1 MIIYTIGNTEG
12 VDNVKTAG
20 DNEKTIIDVV
30 EEFDYSTQNENY
42 SSSFRKWR
50 TNKNNPFA
58 FNFSVNKK
66 ESIFIDGK
74 GFVNNSPAVSEHET
88 ISRIFFIIGS
98 AMLLWVTIENI
109 IGKMIIYL
117 LDVLGINIHTTFF
130 STSCYGGSIEIVTSI
145 IIISL
150 IKIYVPALYIHRQL
164 KMPLRVEFMS
174 TMNHPTELISAIAMS
189 LIVCTITSIPD
200 AYSSSAKEIYS
211 YFKSIDTDISVW
223 GQAEYVIYTIFD
235 VIIMSVSTEILFRG
249 AIFSAL
255 RQFGDIFAVIVTS
268 VTAALLTQD
277 FPDMLTVFLISAI
290 ASVGMLKS
298 GSIFTAFAVSTVFKM
313 YQLTIVIIEAS
324 GSENMFLIRNLVI
337 SGIFIIST
345 LAVIIINVMKK
356 HRNKR
361 CFAEY
366 HSDISL
372 RERLIFSFR
381 SFPFAAVATVCL
393 IAAVIKIIY

>member
-1 MIIYTIGNTEG
+1 MNTGGNT
-12 VDNVKTAG
+12 
-20 DNEKTIIDVV
+20 EKTIIDVV

-42 SSSFRKWR
+42 SKSFRKWR
-50 TNKNNPFA
+50 KSRNNPFA

-74 GFVNNSPAVSEHET
+74 GFVNNSPAVSERET

-98 AMLLWVTIENI
+98 AMLMWVTIDNI

-117 LDVLGINIHTTFF
+117 LDILGLNIHTTFF
-130 STSCYGGSIEIVTSI
+130 STSCYGGSIEIVTAMI
-145 IIISL
+145 IITL
-150 IKIYVPALYIHRQL
+150 IKIYIPALYIHRKL
-164 KMPLRVEFMS
+164 KMPFRVEFMS
-174 TMNHPTELISAIAMS
+174 TMTHPTELISAIAMS
-189 LIVCTITSIPD
+189 LVVCTITSIPD

-223 GQAEYVIYTIFD
+223 GQTEYVIYTIFD

-255 RQFGDIFAVIVTS
+255 RQFGDVFAIAVTS
-268 VTAALLTQD
+268 VTAALLTQN
-277 FPDMLTVFLISAI
+277 FQDMPSVLFISVI

-324 GSENMFLIRNLVI
+324 TSENMFLIRNLI
-337 SGIFIIST
+337 MTIIFILSIIT
-345 LAVIIINVMKK
+345 TVIVNFTKNTGTKNILPDTIQNTYQGT
-356 HRNKR
+356 
-361 CFAEY
+361 AY
-366 HSDISL
+366 
-372 RERLIFSFR
+372 IF
-381 SFPFAAVATVCL
+381 V
-393 IAAVIKIIY
+393 

>member
-1 MIIYTIGNTEG
+1 MNTGGNT
-12 VDNVKTAG
+12 
-20 DNEKTIIDVV
+20 EKTIIDVV

-42 SSSFRKWR
+42 SKSFRKWR
-50 TNKNNPFA
+50 KSRNNPFA

-74 GFVNNSPAVSEHET
+74 GFVNNSPAVSERET

-98 AMLLWVTIENI
+98 AMLMWVTIDNI

-117 LDVLGINIHTTFF
+117 LDILGLNIHTTFF
-130 STSCYGGSIEIVTSI
+130 STSCYGGSIEIVTAMI
-145 IIISL
+145 IITL
-150 IKIYVPALYIHRQL
+150 IKIYIPALYIHRKL
-164 KMPLRVEFMS
+164 KMPFRVEFMS
-174 TMNHPTELISAIAMS
+174 TMTHPTELISAIAMS
-189 LIVCTITSIPD
+189 LVVCTITSIPD

-223 GQAEYVIYTIFD
+223 GQTEYVIYTIFD

-255 RQFGDIFAVIVTS
+255 RQFGDVFAIAVTS
-268 VTAALLTQD
+268 VTAALLTQN
-277 FPDMLTVFLISAI
+277 FQDMPSVLFISVI

-324 GSENMFLIRNLVI
+324 TSENMFLIRNLI
-337 SGIFIIST
+337 MTIIFILSIIT
-345 LAVIIINVMKK
+345 TVIVNFTKK
-356 HRNKR
+356 HRNKKY
-361 CFAEY
+361 FAGYNSE
-366 HSDISL
+366 IPI
-372 RERLIFSFR
+372 RERLIYSFK
-381 SFPFAAVATVCL
+381 SFPFAAVAAVCM
-393 IAAVIKIIY
+393 ISAIIKIIY

>member
-1 MIIYTIGNTEG
+1 MNTG
-12 VDNVKTAG
+12 G
-20 DNEKTIIDVV
+20 DTEKTIIDVV

-42 SSSFRKWR
+42 SKSFRKWR
-50 TNKNNPFA
+50 KSRNNPFA

-74 GFVNNSPAVSEHET
+74 GFVNNSPAVSERET

-98 AMLLWVTIENI
+98 AMLMWVTIDNI

-117 LDVLGINIHTTFF
+117 LDILGLNIHTTFF
-130 STSCYGGSIEIVTSI
+130 STSCYGGSIEIVTAMI
-145 IIISL
+145 IITL
-150 IKIYVPALYIHRQL
+150 IKIYIPALYIHRKL
-164 KMPLRVEFMS
+164 KMPFRVEFMS
-174 TMNHPTELISAIAMS
+174 TMTHPTELISAIAMS
-189 LIVCTITSIPD
+189 LVVCTITSIPD

-223 GQAEYVIYTIFD
+223 GQTEYVIYTIFD

-255 RQFGDIFAVIVTS
+255 RQFGDIFAIAVTS
-268 VTAALLTQD
+268 VTAALLTQN
-277 FPDMLTVFLISAI
+277 FQDMPSVLFISVI

-324 GSENMFLIRNLVI
+324 TSENMFLIRNLI
-337 SGIFIIST
+337 MTIIFILSIIT
-345 LAVIIINVMKK
+345 TVIVNFTKK
-356 HRNKR
+356 HRNKKY
-361 CFAEY
+361 FAGYNSE
-366 HSDISL
+366 IPI
-372 RERLIFSFR
+372 RERLIYSFK
-381 SFPFAAVATVCL
+381 SFPFAAVAAVCM
-393 IAAVIKIIY
+393 ISAIIKIIY

>member
-1 MIIYTIGNTEG
+1 MNI
-12 VDNVKTAG
+12 DSDK
-20 DNEKTIIDVV
+20 EKNIIDVV

-42 SSSFRKWR
+42 SISFRKWR
-50 TNKNNPFA
+50 KNRNNPFA

-74 GFVNNSPAVSEHET
+74 GFVNNSPAISERET

-98 AMLLWVTIENI
+98 AMLMWVTIDNI

-117 LDVLGINIHTTFF
+117 LDFLGMNIHTTFF
-130 STSCYGGSIEIVTSI
+130 STSCYGGSIEIVTTMI
-145 IIISL
+145 VITL
-150 IKIYVPALYIHRQL
+150 IKIYVPALYIHFRL

-174 TMNHPTELISAIAMS
+174 TMTHPTELISAIAMS

-255 RQFGDIFAVIVTS
+255 RQFGDIFAIAATS
-268 VTAALLTQD
+268 VTAALLTQN
-277 FPDMLTVFLISAI
+277 FQDMPSVLLISVI

-298 GSIFTAFAVSTVFKM
+298 GSIFTAFAVSTIFKM

-324 GSENMFLIRNLVI
+324 TSENMFIIRNLVMTI
-337 SGIFIIST
+337 IFILSIIT
-345 LAVIIINVMKK
+345 VLIINFTKK
-356 HRNKR
+356 HRNKKY
-361 CFAEY
+361 FAGYNSEISIKERFT
-366 HSDISL
+366 HSL
-372 RERLIFSFR
+372 K
-381 SFPFAAVATVCL
+381 SFPFAAVTAVCL
-393 IAAVIKIIY
+393 ISAIIKIIY

>member
-1 MIIYTIGNTEG
+1 MNAGNNT
-12 VDNVKTAG
+12 
-20 DNEKTIIDVV
+20 EKTIIDVV

-42 SSSFRKWR
+42 NRSFRKWR
-50 TNKNNPFA
+50 KNRNNPFV

-74 GFVNNSPAVSEHET
+74 GFVNNSPAVSERET

-98 AMLLWVTIENI
+98 AMLMWITIDNI

-117 LDVLGINIHTTFF
+117 LDVMGVNIHTTFF
-130 STSCYGGSIEIVTSI
+130 STSCYGGSIEIVTAMI
-145 IIISL
+145 TITL
-150 IKIYVPALYIHRQL
+150 LKIYIPALYIHRNM
-164 KMPLRVEFMS
+164 KMPFRVEFMS

-189 LIVCTITSIPD
+189 LIVCTIISIPD

-249 AIFSAL
+249 AIFSVL

-268 VTAALLTQD
+268 VIPALLTQNFQD
-277 FPDMLTVFLISAI
+277 IPAILLISAI

-298 GSIFTAFAVSTVFKM
+298 GSIFTAFAVNTVFKM

-324 GSENMFLIRNLVI
+324 TSENMFFIRNLVMT
-337 SGIFIIST
+337 GIFLAST
-345 LAVIIINVMKK
+345 VTVIIIGIANK
-356 HRNKR
+356 HKGRR

-366 HSDISL
+366 RSEISMK
-372 RERLIFSFR
+372 ERLIYSFK
-381 SFPFAAVATVCL
+381 SFPFTAVMAVCL
-393 IAAVIKIIY
+393 ISAVIKIIY

>member
-1 MIIYTIGNTEG
+1 MNTGGNT
-12 VDNVKTAG
+12 
-20 DNEKTIIDVV
+20 EKTIIDVV

-42 SSSFRKWR
+42 SKSFRKWR
-50 TNKNNPFA
+50 KSRNNPFA

-74 GFVNNSPAVSEHET
+74 GFVNNSPAVSERET

-98 AMLLWVTIENI
+98 AMLMWVTIDNI

-117 LDVLGINIHTTFF
+117 LDILGLNIHTTFF
-130 STSCYGGSIEIVTSI
+130 STSCYGGSIEIVTAMI
-145 IIISL
+145 IITL
-150 IKIYVPALYIHRQL
+150 IKIYIPALYIHRKL
-164 KMPLRVEFMS
+164 KMPFRVEFMS
-174 TMNHPTELISAIAMS
+174 TMTHPTELISAIAMS
-189 LIVCTITSIPD
+189 LVVCTITSIPD

-223 GQAEYVIYTIFD
+223 GQTEYVIYTIFD

-255 RQFGDIFAVIVTS
+255 RQFGDIFAIAVTS
-268 VTAALLTQD
+268 VTAALLTQN
-277 FPDMLTVFLISAI
+277 FQDMPSVLFISVI

-324 GSENMFLIRNLVI
+324 TSENMFLIRNLI
-337 SGIFIIST
+337 MTIIFILSIIT
-345 LAVIIINVMKK
+345 TVIVNFTKK
-356 HRNKR
+356 HRNKKY
-361 CFAEY
+361 FAGYNSE
-366 HSDISL
+366 IPI
-372 RERLIFSFR
+372 RERLIYSFK
-381 SFPFAAVATVCL
+381 SFPFAAVAAVCM
-393 IAAVIKIIY
+393 ISAIIKIIY